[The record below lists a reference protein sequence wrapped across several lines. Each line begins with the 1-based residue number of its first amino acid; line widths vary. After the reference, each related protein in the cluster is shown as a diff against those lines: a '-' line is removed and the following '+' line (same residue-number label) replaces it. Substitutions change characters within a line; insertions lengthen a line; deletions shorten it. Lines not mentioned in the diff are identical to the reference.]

1 MHVQPTLM
9 GVLGRSMTGRKV
21 GEKEAR
27 DLRKEDQYY
36 LNPFGSPNNQTSLV
50 SFAGDGDGDDKIRD
64 FNVNSRV

>member
-1 MHVQPTLM
+1 
-9 GVLGRSMTGRKV
+9 MTGRKV

-27 DLRKEDQYY
+27 DLKKDDQYY
-36 LNPFGSPNNQTSLV
+36 LNPFGSPNNQQQTSLV